1 MLKSLIIAFSTYS
14 KIPMPRIEWNEKSM
28 KYSMCFFPF
37 VGAVIGLLS
46 VFCMW
51 LMNKLGFGSIAI
63 AAALTVLPVIIN
75 GGIHMDG
82 FLDTMD
88 ALSSWK
94 TQEERLSILKD
105 PHMGA
110 FACIYGIIYML
121 IVFGLFS
128 EVSER
133 EILYVAFGYV
143 YSRILSGISVV
154 TFKKAKKDGM
164 VAATAGAAY
173 KNVKWILIGELILL
187 AVLMLYYNLL
197 MGVVCLA
204 AGALSFIYYR
214 FISYRYF
221 GGITGDLAGFFLQIC
236 ELAILFAVVIMAKL
250 IA

>member
-1 MLKSLIIAFSTYS
+1 
-14 KIPMPRIEWNEKSM
+14 MPRIEWNEKSM

-37 VGAVIGLLS
+37 VGIVIGLLS

-63 AAALTVLPVIIN
+63 AVILTVLPIIIN

-82 FLDTMD
+82 FLDTID

-94 TQEERLSILKD
+94 TKEERLNILKD

-110 FACIYGIIYML
+110 FACIYGIVYIL
-121 IVFGLFS
+121 IAFGLFG
-128 EVSER
+128 EVTAK
-133 EILYVAFGYV
+133 EIIYTAFGYV

-154 TFKKAKKDGM
+154 TFKKAKRNGM
-164 VAATAGAAY
+164 LAATADAAY

-187 AVLMLYYNLL
+187 AVFMLYYNLL
-197 MGVVCLA
+197 MGVACLA
-204 AGALSFIYYR
+204 VGALIFIYYR
-214 FISYRYF
+214 FMSYRYF

-236 ELAILFAVVIMAKL
+236 ELAILFAVVIVAKI

>member
-1 MLKSLIIAFSTYS
+1 MKSLIIAFSTYS
-14 KIPMPRIEWNEKSM
+14 KVPMPRIEWNEKSM

-46 VFCMW
+46 VFCLW
-51 LMNKLGFGSIAI
+51 IMNKLGFGSIAT
-63 AAALTVLPVIIN
+63 AAVLTVLPVIIN

-94 TQEERLSILKD
+94 TREERLVILKD

-110 FACIYGIIYML
+110 FACIYGIVYML

-128 EVSER
+128 EITGK
-133 EILYVAFGYV
+133 EIILIAFGYV

-154 TFKKAKKDGM
+154 TFKKAKRNGM
-164 VAATAGAAY
+164 LAATADASE
-173 KNVKWILIGELILL
+173 KNVKWILIAELILF
-187 AVLMLYYNLL
+187 AVFMLYYNLL
-197 MGVVCLA
+197 MGAVCLV
-204 AGALSFIYYR
+204 AGALSFVYYR
-214 FISYRYF
+214 FMSYRVF
-221 GGITGDLAGFFLQIC
+221 DGITGDLAGFFLQIC
-236 ELAILFAVVIMAKL
+236 ELVILFAVVIMGKI